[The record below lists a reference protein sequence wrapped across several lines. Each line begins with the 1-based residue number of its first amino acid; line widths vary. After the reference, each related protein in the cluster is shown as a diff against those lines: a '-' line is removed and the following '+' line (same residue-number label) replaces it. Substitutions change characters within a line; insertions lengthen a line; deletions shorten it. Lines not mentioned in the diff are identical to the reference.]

1 MSEKISN
8 NFQQKLNR
16 PALNQLLLGK
26 KHARRPISRGQSF
39 KKAVARWS
47 REESFAQAAVTR
59 AMNELMATPEG
70 QRNYV
75 LNAKG
80 YALGR
85 LIARGWLS
93 GDMAVFALGHG
104 AKCCGYVRDHGEAAT
119 VAAIRHALLDGM
131 ARPYEDL
138 TGQRDEGTTLH

>member
-1 MSEKISN
+1 MSC
-8 NFQQKLNR
+8 
-16 PALNQLLLGK
+16 
-26 KHARRPISRGQSF
+26 F
-39 KKAVARWS
+39 KQTVPRWS
-47 REESFAQAAVTR
+47 REESFAQAAVNR
-59 AMNELMATPEG
+59 AMNELMVTREG

-85 LIARGWLS
+85 LMARGWLS

-104 AKCCGYVRDHGEAAT
+104 AKCCGYIRDHGEAAT
-119 VAAIRHALLDGM
+119 VAAIRHAVLAGM

-138 TGQRDEGTTLH
+138 TGERDDGATLH